1 MNRSCEA
8 WLEHEH
14 IMAARLVR
22 EAVQE
27 IQCATLVWRSN
38 EPPALR

>member
-14 IMAARLVR
+14 IKAARLVR

-27 IQCATLVWRSN
+27 IQCATLVWRNN